1 MTTTTVTDSQGL
13 CTGWEP
19 DLSPEDT
26 VLRRFLLHL
35 AEYFA
40 SAAAAA
46 GATAVHH
53 AGMAVADLGRPSGFF
68 NSAVL
73 LQPPAPD
80 RWDGVLDSLDEA
92 FAHGTGDTY
101 LWSAWPTPDLRP
113 RGWQLTGHPPLLVRP
128 PGGVL
133 PPAAPG
139 LEVREV
145 RTPAGLEDWARVAV
159 EGYPLDELSPYRPGS
174 LLDERILRDLR
185 WRFWVGYEDGRPVS
199 IGTLF
204 VSHGLAQLALG
215 VTCRRPVDAA
225 SGPRWSAS
233 ACAPSPTCSAAA
245 SSVTTAAP
253 ASSGWAT
260 CRSCASRCGTAPGGR
275 DHPSPPTT
283 HPPTPRR

>member
-19 DLSPEDT
+19 DLPPEDT
-26 VLRRFLLHL
+26 LLRRFLLHL
-35 AEYFA
+35 AEYFD

-46 GATAVHH
+46 GATVVRHP
-53 AGMAVADLGRPSGFF
+53 GTAVADLGRPSGFF

-80 RWDGVLDSLDEA
+80 RWDGVLDSLDKA
-92 FAHGTGDTY
+92 FADGSGDTY

-113 RGWQLTGHPPLLVRP
+113 RGWELTGHPPLLVRP

-133 PPAAPG
+133 PPAAQG

-145 RTPAGLEDWARVAV
+145 STPAGLEDWALVAV

-174 LLDERILRDLR
+174 LLDERILRDRR

-204 VSHGLAQLALG
+204 VSHGLAELALG
-215 VTCRRPVDAA
+215 VTLPQARGR
-225 SGPRWSAS
+225 GFWSALVRERLR
-233 ACAPSPTCSAAA
+233 AEPDLL
-245 SSVTTAAP
+245 
-253 ASSGWAT
+253 SGGVF
-260 CRSCASRCGTAPGGR
+260 SDDSRPGIQRLGYLPVVR
-275 DHPSPPTT
+275 LTLWHRT
-283 HPPTPRR
+283 RRL

>member
-19 DLSPEDT
+19 DLPPEDT
-26 VLRRFLLHL
+26 VLRRFLLHQS
-35 AEYFA
+35 EYFA
-40 SAAAAA
+40 SAAAA
-46 GATAVHH
+46 GGGTTVRD

-92 FAHGTGDTY
+92 FAHGSGDTY

-113 RGWQLTGHPPLLVRP
+113 RGWDLTGHPPLLVRP

-174 LLDERILRDLR
+174 LLDERILRDRR

-204 VSHGLAQLALG
+204 VSHGLAELALG
-215 VTCRRPVDAA
+215 VTLPQARGRGFWSALVRERLRAEPDLLSGGVFSDDSRPGIQRLGYLPVVRLTLWHRTRRP
-225 SGPRWSAS
+225 
-233 ACAPSPTCSAAA
+233 
-245 SSVTTAAP
+245 
-253 ASSGWAT
+253 
-260 CRSCASRCGTAPGGR
+260 
-275 DHPSPPTT
+275 
-283 HPPTPRR
+283 